1 MSFDLLPQLISW
13 YVKVRLLLKLRLS
26 LLLDIYKKIFH
37 FFPFFSCYLLISLF
51 RKYFLR
57 NNSFFGVFFAART
70 LDVSVVRRYGGGGAG
85 VGDRRGGV
93 GDHCGGGGA
102 DVGVGDRCGG
112 DGAGVGVGDC
122 RGDEVVS
129 PPATL

>member
-37 FFPFFSCYLLISLF
+37 FFVFFSCYLLISLF

-57 NNSFFGVFFAART
+57 NNSFFGVFFAAGT
-70 LDVSVVRRYGGGGAG
+70 LDVFVVRRCGGGGGG
-85 VGDRRGGV
+85 VGDRRGDV
-93 GDHCGGGGA
+93 GDRCGGGGA
-102 DVGVGDRCGG
+102 GVGVGDRCGG
-112 DGAGVGVGDC
+112 DGAGVGVGDR